1 MNLGPGGL
9 TRACIEAGAKEIVVV
24 EKDLR
29 FMEGL
34 QLLSNKV
41 NPDVNLRLF
50 HSDALTFPMVTN
62 NYIFGKIQ

>member
-1 MNLGPGGL
+1 L

-41 NPDVNLRLF
+41 NPDVNLKLF
-50 HSDALTFPMVTN
+50 HSDALIFPMVN
-62 NYIFGKIQ
+62 NYIFGKIQLF

>member
-1 MNLGPGGL
+1 M

-41 NPDVNLRLF
+41 NPDVNLKLF
-50 HSDALTFPMVTN
+50 HSDALIFPMVEN
-62 NYIFGKIQ
+62 NYVFGKNQLF

>member
-1 MNLGPGGL
+1 M

-41 NPDVNLRLF
+41 NPDVNLKLF
-50 HSDALTFPMVTN
+50 HSDALIFPMVEN
-62 NYIFGKIQ
+62 NYIFGKIQLF